1 MPPSTSSH
9 AIQGVGARSG
19 RPPGA
24 NGRGDGNGRG
34 NGNGRAVRIV
44 EPSGNGWRRCYG
56 ANYLVHL
63 DAPADAPLEFADSVV
78 RGLEDHPRWLDSRY
92 LYDDAGSAI
101 FERITAQPEYY
112 QTRTE
117 ERLLAAHAGDIRDSV
132 GDVTLVE
139 LGSGS
144 STKTRRLLRAWCSRG
159 TSRYVPIDINA
170 RVLESACRELVA
182 TFPGLAVEAIAAS
195 YERALPVVAK
205 VSPLQLAFLGSTIGN
220 FDVAETE
227 RFLAMI
233 AASLSPGD
241 TFLLGLDLVK
251 DPVVLEA
258 AYNDAAG
265 WTARFTLNLFARMN
279 RELGAGVPLD
289 AVEHVAFYNDRLER
303 IEIYARFLREV
314 HIQVRSLDRSF
325 RIAPGEMIRTEISR
339 KFRPEVIAAMASAF
353 GFAHERTYPAPDDSF
368 AVLLLRRTSKL
379 PG

>member
-1 MPPSTSSH
+1 MPSSTSSH
-9 AIQGVGARSG
+9 AIRELRARTG
-19 RPPGA
+19 RQPGA
-24 NGRGDGNGRG
+24 NGRANR
-34 NGNGRAVRIV
+34 NGRAVRMV
-44 EPSGNGWRRCYG
+44 EASGNGWRQSYG
-56 ANYLVHL
+56 ANYVVHV
-63 DAPADAPLEFADSVV
+63 DAPTDTLLEFAASVV
-78 RGLEDHPRWLDSRY
+78 RGLEDHPRWLDCRY

-101 FERITAQPEYY
+101 FEHITAQPEYY

-117 ERLLAAHAGDIRDSV
+117 ERLLAAHANDIRNTV

-159 TSRYVPIDINA
+159 SAHYVPIDINA

-182 TFPGLAVEAIAAS
+182 AFPELTVEAIAAS

-220 FDVAETE
+220 LDVSETE

-251 DPVVLEA
+251 SPAVLEA

-265 WTARFTLNLFARMN
+265 WSARFTLNLFARMN

-314 HIQVRSLDRSF
+314 HLQVRPLGRSF
-325 RIAPGEMIRTEISR
+325 RIAAGEMIRTEISR
-339 KFRPEVIAAMASAF
+339 KFRPDAVAAMASAF
-353 GFAHERTYPAPDDSF
+353 SFAHERTYLAPDESF
-368 AVLLLRRTSKL
+368 AVLLLRRASRL

>member
-1 MPPSTSSH
+1 
-9 AIQGVGARSG
+9 
-19 RPPGA
+19 
-24 NGRGDGNGRG
+24 
-34 NGNGRAVRIV
+34 VRIL
-44 EPSGNGWRRCYG
+44 EPSGNGWRRCHG
-56 ANYLVHL
+56 ASYVVHV
-63 DAPADAPLEFADSVV
+63 DAPADTALEFAASVA
-78 RGLEDHPRWLDSRY
+78 RGLEDTPRWLDCRY

-101 FERITAQPEYY
+101 FERITEQPEYY

-117 ERLLAAHAGDIRDSV
+117 ERLLATYAGAIRDTV

-159 TSRYVPIDINA
+159 ASRYVPIDINA
-170 RVLESACRELVA
+170 QVLESASRELVGS
-182 TFPGLAVEAIAAS
+182 FPDLTVEAIAAS

-205 VSPLQLAFLGSTIGN
+205 ASPLQLAFLGSTIGN
-220 FDVAETE
+220 LDVAETE
-227 RFLAMI
+227 RFLALT

-251 DPVVLEA
+251 SPVVLEA

-265 WTARFTLNLFARMN
+265 WSARFTLNLFARMN

-314 HIQVRSLDRSF
+314 QLHVRPLGRTF

-339 KFRPEVIAAMASAF
+339 KFRPDAVAAMASAF
-353 GFAHERTYPAPDDSF
+353 GFAHEHTYLAPDESF
-368 AVLLLRRTSKL
+368 GVLLLRRTSKL

>member
-1 MPPSTSSH
+1 MPSSTSSH
-9 AIQGVGARSG
+9 AIQGVGAQ
-19 RPPGA
+19 
-24 NGRGDGNGRG
+24 NGRVPRVADRG
-34 NGNGRAVRIV
+34 TRHERALRIV

-56 ANYLVHL
+56 PNYLVHV
-63 DAPADAPLEFADSVV
+63 DAPADTALEFAASVV

-101 FERITAQPEYY
+101 FERITAEPEYY

-117 ERLLAAHAGDIRDSV
+117 ERLLATHAGDIRDTV

-159 TSRYVPIDINA
+159 ASRYVPIDINA

-182 TFPGLAVEAIAAS
+182 AFPELAVEAIAAS
-195 YERALPVVAK
+195 YERALPVVGKA
-205 VSPLQLAFLGSTIGN
+205 SPLQLAFLGSTIGN
-220 FDVAETE
+220 FDVVETE
-227 RFLAMI
+227 RFLALI

-251 DPVVLEA
+251 APKALEA

-265 WTARFTLNLFARMN
+265 WTARFTLNLFTRMN
-279 RELGAGVPLD
+279 RELGAGVPVD
-289 AVEHVAFYNDRLER
+289 AVEHVAFYNDRLEQ

-314 HIQVRSLDRSF
+314 QLHVRPLGRSF
-325 RIAPGEMIRTEISR
+325 RIAPGEMIRTEVSR
-339 KFRPEVIAAMASAF
+339 KFRPEAVAATASAF
-353 GFAHERTYPAPDDSF
+353 SFAHERTYLAPDESF
-368 AVLLLRRTSKL
+368 AVLLLRRTSRL

>member
-1 MPPSTSSH
+1 MPSSTSSQ
-9 AIQGVGARSG
+9 AIREVSARNG
-19 RPPGA
+19 RA
-24 NGRGDGNGRG
+24 ARVNGRGIGY
-34 NGNGRAVRIV
+34 GRALRIV

-56 ANYLVHL
+56 PNYLLHV
-63 DAPADAPLEFADSVV
+63 DAPADAPLEFAASVV
-78 RGLEDHPRWLDSRY
+78 RGLEDHPRTLDCRY

-101 FERITAQPEYY
+101 FEHITAQPEYY

-117 ERLLAAHAGDIRDSV
+117 ERLLGAHAGDIRDTV

-144 STKTRRLLRAWCSRG
+144 SAKTRRLLRAWCSRG
-159 TSRYVPIDINA
+159 ESRYVPIDINA
-170 RVLESACRELVA
+170 QVLESACRELVA
-182 TFPGLAVEAIAAS
+182 TFPELTVEAIAAS

-205 VSPLQLAFLGSTIGN
+205 ASPLQLAFLGSTIGN
-220 FDVAETE
+220 LDVAETE
-227 RFLAMI
+227 RFLALT

-241 TFLLGLDLVK
+241 TLLLGLDLVK
-251 DPVVLEA
+251 SPVVLEA

-265 WTARFTLNLFARMN
+265 WSARFTLNLFARMN

-289 AVEHVAFYNDRLER
+289 AVEHIAFYNDRLER

-314 HIQVRSLDRSF
+314 QLHVRPLGRAF

-339 KFRPEVIAAMASAF
+339 KFRPEAVAATASAF
-353 GFAHERTYPAPDDSF
+353 SFAHDHTYLAPDESF